1 MAARPASSRPPSAH
15 TGRARAGRRLQRWR
29 QSSRRREGK
38 RGAPASLRRARQPA
52 LRVLL
57 DIWECAES
65 TGLDNNV
72 LTPAPI
78 PPFAAP
84 PALSPP
90 LGTSAAASNAPR
102 TPPRAVS
109 GVSRAPAA
117 QSIDASLDPPPEAA
131 AASSPTPKA
140 APSPRGLFCAEAAL
154 EARFGSPPEVA
165 ARAAKPEATPAILT
179 GKPLLETRA
188 TSNIASTVT
197 AAQLPARTAACGSA
211 SVALLS
217 ARPLLPAQPALTAAQ
232 SLQLQQHARLQQ
244 LQVAAAQS
252 RPPAALVAVPAAGAP
267 QLLAR
272 PKVTGQPTRLVGSH
286 VGVPAA
292 PPPAASAAVAAIA
305 ARPGGALLQGHAL
318 AEQKAAECALAALVA
333 TQRAQAA
340 AAQMAAAQAA
350 ARAAAQA
357 AGYRLG

>member
-1 MAARPASSRPPSAH
+1 M
-15 TGRARAGRRLQRWR
+15 
-29 QSSRRREGK
+29 
-38 RGAPASLRRARQPA
+38 
-52 LRVLL
+52 
-57 DIWECAES
+57 
-65 TGLDNNV
+65 
-72 LTPAPI
+72 
-78 PPFAAP
+78 
-84 PALSPP
+84 
-90 LGTSAAASNAPR
+90 
-102 TPPRAVS
+102 
-109 GVSRAPAA
+109 
-117 QSIDASLDPPPEAA
+117 
-131 AASSPTPKA
+131 
-140 APSPRGLFCAEAAL
+140 
-154 EARFGSPPEVA
+154 A

-188 TSNIASTVT
+188 TSNIATVT

-232 SLQLQQHARLQQ
+232 SLQLQQHARLQQLQQHARLQQ

>member
-1 MAARPASSRPPSAH
+1 M
-15 TGRARAGRRLQRWR
+15 
-29 QSSRRREGK
+29 
-38 RGAPASLRRARQPA
+38 
-52 LRVLL
+52 
-57 DIWECAES
+57 
-65 TGLDNNV
+65 
-72 LTPAPI
+72 
-78 PPFAAP
+78 
-84 PALSPP
+84 
-90 LGTSAAASNAPR
+90 
-102 TPPRAVS
+102 
-109 GVSRAPAA
+109 SRAPAA

-188 TSNIASTVT
+188 TSNIATVT